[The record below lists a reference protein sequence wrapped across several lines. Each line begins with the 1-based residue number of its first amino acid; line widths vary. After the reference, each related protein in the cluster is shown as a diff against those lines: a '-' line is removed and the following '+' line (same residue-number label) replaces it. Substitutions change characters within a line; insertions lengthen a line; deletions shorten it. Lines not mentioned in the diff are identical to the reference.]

1 MLYIKF
7 STHKINNVCICKKN
21 KAIFN
26 GLIFYLKKFYNLIQR
41 IVEY

>member
-1 MLYIKF
+1 MCVY
-7 STHKINNVCICKKN
+7 VKKN

-26 GLIFYLKKFYNLIQR
+26 GLIFYLIKSYNLIQR